1 MHLNQTVTE
10 SGFSTML
17 QQDTS
22 EIDASYSGTEGVML
36 NSSDMKMKVVNGSNI
51 LLEMSMMGLFSNP

>member
-1 MHLNQTVTE
+1 MSQAMHLNQTVTETSE

-22 EIDASYSGTEGVML
+22 EFDASYSGTEGVML
-36 NSSDMKMKVVNGSNI
+36 SSSDMKMMVVNRSKI
-51 LLEMSMMGLFSNP
+51 LL